1 MSELPDPDAEQ
12 PAAPPAP
19 LLAPL
24 PPPRPAPRRSG
35 LGNFL
40 GVLKAGLRLALLRPP
55 RVDALRLGPGLF
67 WLLILLCELPLSLL
81 LDYFNVEAPRR
92 FSRWGLESLVAYDLL
107 TVFVAFLLARLARR
121 PELLWPLAAL
131 LAAAGLY
138 TDNIADLAQHH
149 LAPLLADRYPRL
161 PWLVY
166 WLYLLWVFL
175 LVPRLLRAL
184 QAMRLRRALL
194 GAAAAVACFVAAAWL
209 MPPVPLW
216 YHDYSAERAGKDK
229 APPLVAEEV
238 FGRQDEL
245 LERALAGIAP
255 SRPGRPSLYF
265 VAYAPDG
272 EQDVFMK
279 EARYGTRLF
288 QTRFG
293 AAQRSLALVNNR
305 QTVDELPLATAA
317 NLRHALDAIGRKMD
331 PRQDI
336 LFLYLTS
343 HGSRDARLAVELEG
357 LSFSD
362 FNAPRLA
369 QMLKDSGIRWKVV
382 VVSACYSGS
391 FLDSLRDDHT
401 LVLTAARADRT
412 SFGCADDADFTYFGR
427 AYLQQALNHTTSFT
441 EAFAE
446 ARRLV
451 EQWENRDH
459 EVHSEPQM
467 AAGALIGARLE
478 QWRATLPQAPLA
490 GATTA
495 ARAGH

>member
-40 GVLKAGLRLALLRPP
+40 GVLKAGLRLALLRQP

-121 PELLWPLAAL
+121 AELLWPLAAL

-184 QAMRLRRALL
+184 QAMRLRRALF

-490 GATTA
+490 GAATA